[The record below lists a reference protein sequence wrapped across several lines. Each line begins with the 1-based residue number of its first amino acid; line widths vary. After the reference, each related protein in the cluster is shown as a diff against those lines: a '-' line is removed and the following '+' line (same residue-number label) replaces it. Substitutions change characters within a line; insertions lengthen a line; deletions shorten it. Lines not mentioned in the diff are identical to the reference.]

1 MAGAERIE
9 LPRTVLETATIPLC
23 YAPIVYNFTTILF
36 KIKCFTKINF
46 IEFYSAHFLL
56 KSSVGQH
63 FGQQATGKALV
74 TPQKG
79 CYQWLPSPPRK
90 KTEKSSLTSSGPV

>member
-56 KSSVGQH
+56 KSLVGQH
-63 FGQQATGKALV
+63 FGQLGTFKIA
-74 TPQKG
+74 
-79 CYQWLPSPPRK
+79 
-90 KTEKSSLTSSGPV
+90 